1 MTPRPRRVRYGPPPM
16 IDVDIRPAGIPDVPR
31 VAALAAELVRMH
43 HDADPARFFMSDN
56 VESGYARWLP
66 REIARAGAVVL
77 VASAS
82 ASASASEGAAIHG
95 YAYGA
100 LEERDW
106 MRLLDAHGAV
116 HDIFVARESRRA
128 GIGRKLLDALV
139 LALEQRGAPRIVLST
154 MAANEAAQ
162 HLFRQA
168 GFRPTMLE
176 MTK

>member
-1 MTPRPRRVRYGPPPM
+1 M
-16 IDVDIRPAGIPDVPR
+16 IDVDIRPAEIADVPQ

-82 ASASASEGAAIHG
+82 ASEGAAIHG

-116 HDIFVARESRRA
+116 HDIFVARESRRG

-139 LALEQRGAPRIVLST
+139 LALERRGAPRIVLST

-162 HLFRQA
+162 HLFRHA

>member
-1 MTPRPRRVRYGPPPM
+1 M
-16 IDVDIRPAGIPDVPR
+16 IDVDIRPAEIPDVPR

-82 ASASASEGAAIHG
+82 EGAAIHG

-116 HDIFVARESRRA
+116 HDIFVARESRRG

-139 LALEQRGAPRIVLST
+139 LALERRGAPRIVLST